1 MGTFIYENQLRVEFE
16 DRAPAHLQMVTG
28 NKLRRREP
36 FFFTWKTDVSLGGGR
51 VTVWMHPQSAL
62 VFRFHGSRT
71 PALNRDWVEAL
82 MFTANTSSGL
92 CLVPEPQV
100 PFGDTTA

>member
-16 DRAPAHLQMVTG
+16 DRALAHLQIVIG
-28 NKLRRREP
+28 GKLRRGEP

-51 VTVWMHPQSAL
+51 VTVWVHPRSTL

-82 MFTANTSSGL
+82 MFTANTPSGL
-92 CLVPEPQV
+92 YLLPEPRA
-100 PFGDTTA
+100 PLGDTTG